1 MARILT
7 GIQSTGTPHLGNILG
22 AILPAIALSN
32 EPDNDAFF
40 FIANLHSLTQIKSA
54 EELERN
60 TLSTAATWL
69 ACGLDTDKA
78 TFYRQSDVPEVT
90 ELMWY
95 LLAFY
100 PYQRLTL
107 AHSFKDKSDR
117 LEDVNGGLFTY
128 PILMAADILLYDANI
143 VPVGKDQLQHLEMTR
158 DVAMRFNLKM
168 GDTFIIPSERVS
180 ESTMLIP
187 GTDGQKMSKSRNNF
201 IDIFAPEKELKKQVM
216 SISSDSTPLEA
227 PKDPSKCSIYSLY
240 SLIASKEEVSIMHR
254 NYLAG
259 GFGYGH
265 AKQALFDA
273 IITRFHQER
282 EKYVYFMSH
291 EKELNLILAQG
302 AEKARKTAQVVLSR
316 VRNKLGY

>member
-1 MARILT
+1 
-7 GIQSTGTPHLGNILG
+7 
-22 AILPAIALSN
+22 
-32 EPDNDAFF
+32 
-40 FIANLHSLTQIKSA
+40 
-54 EELERN
+54 
-60 TLSTAATWL
+60 
-69 ACGLDTDKA
+69 
-78 TFYRQSDVPEVT
+78 
-90 ELMWY
+90 
-95 LLAFY
+95 
-100 PYQRLTL
+100 
-107 AHSFKDKSDR
+107 
-117 LEDVNGGLFTY
+117 
-128 PILMAADILLYDANI
+128 
-143 VPVGKDQLQHLEMTR
+143 
-158 DVAMRFNLKM
+158 
-168 GDTFIIPSERVS
+168 
-180 ESTMLIP
+180 MLIP

-201 IDIFAPEKELKKQVM
+201 IDIFASEKELKKQVM

-282 EKYVYFMSH
+282 EKYIYFMSH